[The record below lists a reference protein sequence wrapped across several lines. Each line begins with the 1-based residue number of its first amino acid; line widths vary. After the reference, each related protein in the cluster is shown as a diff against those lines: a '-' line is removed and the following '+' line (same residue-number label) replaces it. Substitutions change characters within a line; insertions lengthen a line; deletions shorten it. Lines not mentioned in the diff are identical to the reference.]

1 MNRTDVLDYLVRHHS
16 QWPTTLEE
24 ALYASRDDDHP
35 TASQDVEW
43 SCTDSSGEVVL
54 RFAVF
59 DYITHEEWSQ
69 ARRERLNRP
78 EDWPAG
84 ARILVQNSDGMWI
97 FGTMEYANPL
107 EDGGWGADVA
117 EHPGTWL
124 FEGRTQGSTEI
135 AGWDWTCSMIT
146 REDAMID
153 SLDHGEPEEIEE
165 AFEEKA
171 DVAAPEWMVE
181 PAADAHYAGMVLRID
196 LTEVDRQRG
205 YAEVRLDPYRMSD
218 FYGIGGGPREQVFKK
233 VIRGTSKGG
242 TERDLVRDIRSAVDR
257 WEQMLDEN
265 ERIFTYS

>member
-1 MNRTDVLDYLVRHHS
+1 MNRTDVLDYLVRHHA
-16 QWPTTLEE
+16 QWPTTIEE
-24 ALYASRDDDHP
+24 ALHASRDDDHP
-35 TASQDVEW
+35 TASPDVW
-43 SCTDSSGEVVL
+43 WFRDDEVVL
-54 RFAVF
+54 CLTDF
-59 DYITHEEWSQ
+59 DSVTREEWSQ

-84 ARILVQNSDGMWI
+84 AHILVQTRNGMWI
-97 FGTMEYANPL
+97 FGTMEHANPHD
-107 EDGGWGADVA
+107 EHGGWSADVA

-165 AFEEKA
+165 AFEEKDDGA
-171 DVAAPEWMVE
+171 YPEWMVE

-205 YAEVRLDPYRMSD
+205 YAEVRLDPYRMAD

-233 VIRGTSKGG
+233 AIRGTSKGHS
-242 TERDLVRDIRSAVDR
+242 ELQVIDDIRAAIDR
-257 WEQMLDEN
+257 WEQMVLEGD
-265 ERIFTYS
+265 RIRRV